1 MKKYSNYYNK
11 IQKEFNQMGWDFSKV
26 VGRANPYNIVSNKTN
41 FENFKKRV
49 QKERKYNKSM
59 DKVHKEY
66 LEIQE
71 RLEQGRKNKE
81 LSIREELRKQGLSK
95 RSINKLMDMREEYNM
110 SRPQVLDKVERNK
123 FLANRVIHSLV
134 NEFEYYD
141 KKEDKK
147 KSKKGA
153 FNRFSLIPRVKEEL
167 EAFRKLIEADENAL
181 HKTEFVAEKF
191 LRDVIPLRYNDFK
204 DKKQFQ
210 EPPEQFY
217 VDLAKSLTSMYKK
230 L

>member
-11 IQKEFNQMGWDFSKV
+11 IQDEFNKMGWDFSKA
-26 VGRANPYNIVSNKTN
+26 VGRANPYNIVSNKTS

-66 LEIQE
+66 LEIQK
-71 RLEQGRKNKE
+71 RLEKGKKNKE
-81 LSIREELRKQGLSK
+81 LSVREELRKQGLSK
-95 RSINKLMDMREEYNM
+95 RSINKLMDMRKEYNM
-110 SRPQVLDKVERNK
+110 SKPQVLDKFERNK
-123 FLANRVIHSLV
+123 FLANKVINSLV

-141 KKEDKK
+141 NEDNKK

-153 FNRFSLIPRVKEEL
+153 FNRFSKIPRVKEEL
-167 EAFRKLIEADENAL
+167 EKFRKLIEKDDNAL
-181 HKTEFVAEKF
+181 HKSEFVTEKF
-191 LRDVIPLRYNDFK
+191 LREVIPLRYNDFK